1 MRILTAA
8 FFVLFAQF
16 SLAAD
21 LTEAD
26 VKHWTDAMPGLQAWL
41 TQHEDQMPDT
51 MPDGTQGIEEMISQ
65 GVQDLKS
72 AGLYD
77 EYNSKVKAA
86 GYSSV
91 EDWASATQRVS
102 MAYLA
107 LELESQ
113 PVSLAQ
119 LEAQLKQ
126 IQESDLPAEQ
136 KDMMTQMM
144 SSSII
149 MMKAVGKVSDA
160 DKNAVRPYKDQLQ
173 ASFDAE

>member
-1 MRILTAA
+1 
-8 FFVLFAQF
+8 
-16 SLAAD
+16 
-21 LTEAD
+21 
-26 VKHWTDAMPGLQAWL
+26 
-41 TQHEDQMPDT
+41 
-51 MPDGTQGIEEMISQ
+51 Q

-107 LELESQ
+107 LELENQ